1 MPARTVFVKIA
12 RFFKFLYL
20 KLFRINDTPQ
30 RIAIGLGLGVFSGVL
45 PGTGPVAALGLAF
58 IFKVN
63 RASALLGSIIT
74 NTWLSIP
81 AFLLSLKMGAVLTGL
96 NYRII
101 QAHWELFLK
110 DFHWGQLL
118 GVSAYKLIWPILVGY
133 FASAACIGF
142 ACYVVSLAAVTYFKQ
157 RKNGSSKK
165 SE

>member
-1 MPARTVFVKIA
+1 MKWLRMKRTLVGISAMPARTVFVKIA

-58 IFKVN
+58 IFRVN

-81 AFLLSLKMGAVLTGL
+81 AFLLSVKVGAWLTGL
-96 NYRII
+96 NYHEV
-101 QAHWELFLK
+101 QAH
-110 DFHWGQLL
+110 
-118 GVSAYKLIWPILVGY
+118 KLIGPILIGY
-133 FASAACIGF
+133 FAVAACIGF
-142 ACYVVSLAAVTYFKQ
+142 VCYVATLAAVTYFKW
-157 RKNGSSKK
+157 RNKRRSGS
-165 SE
+165 